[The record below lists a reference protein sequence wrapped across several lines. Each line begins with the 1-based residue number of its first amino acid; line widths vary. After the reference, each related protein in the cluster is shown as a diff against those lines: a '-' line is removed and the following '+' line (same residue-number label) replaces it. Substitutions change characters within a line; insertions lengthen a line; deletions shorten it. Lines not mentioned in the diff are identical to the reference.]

1 MKRRTSLFVILLLM
15 ANHYAFGGQGKLL
28 ATAGL
33 QQVEGAGGGGIVPWA
48 TLAGY
53 DTEGETSLTAFATR
67 VSVDDYSLD
76 AWGAAWSWSDR
87 IELSVARHS
96 FDVEAL
102 GAQIAQNI
110 YGAKVRLWGDVVYG
124 HSPQFSFGVQHKAL
138 QDAAIA
144 NLLGASD
151 DADTDFYLSATKV
164 HLGAV
169 AGYNLV
175 WNLTAR
181 ATRAN
186 QLGLLG
192 FGAENNN
199 TYEWMAEGS
208 IGVLLSPHLVIGA
221 EYRQKPD
228 FLGIGEDDWYDIFI
242 AYIPNKSFNVT
253 LAWTDLG
260 NIAGAPSQSGL
271 YLSLGGQLW

>member
-1 MKRRTSLFVILLLM
+1 MNKTGSVLTALLFVVSLPAM
-15 ANHYAFGGQGKLL
+15 AGQGKLL

-53 DTEGETSLTAFATR
+53 DTEGETSLTAFTTR
-67 VSVDDYSLD
+67 VSVDDYSLN

-96 FDVEAL
+96 FDVDAL
-102 GAQIAQNI
+102 ATQIQQNI
-110 YGAKVRLWGDVVYG
+110 YGAKLRLFGNVVYG
-124 HSPQFSFGVQHKAL
+124 TAPQVSIGLQHKAL

-144 NLLGASD
+144 NLLGAAD
-151 DADTDFYLSATKV
+151 DADTDVYISATKV

-192 FGAENNN
+192 FGAANDNSRQL
-199 TYEWMAEGS
+199 MAEAS
-208 IGVLLSPHLVIGA
+208 VGVLFSPHWVLGA

-228 FLGIGEDDWYDIFI
+228 FLGLGEEDWYDFFV
-242 AYIPNKSFNVT
+242 AYIPNKSINVT
-253 LAWTDLG
+253 LAWADLG
-260 NIAGAPSQSGL
+260 NIAGADNQRGI